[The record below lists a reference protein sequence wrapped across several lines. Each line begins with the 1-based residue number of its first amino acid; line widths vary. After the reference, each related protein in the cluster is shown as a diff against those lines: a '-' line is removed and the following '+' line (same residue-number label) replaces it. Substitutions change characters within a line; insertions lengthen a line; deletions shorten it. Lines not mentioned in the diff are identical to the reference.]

1 MTGIS
6 RGDRRRDTLVLAV
19 SLPLCMAVGPLM
31 LYTLAA
37 VSPLVIEDLEMSD
50 AQYGA
55 VSAVTFISAAGGAFF
70 LGGQSARFTARH
82 VMMGIA
88 IGSGVSLGLLAA
100 AVPAGAL
107 SSATGAMVTAMYFGF
122 ATGPL
127 GFGLVLHYGATFHAG
142 WLLPLCS
149 FAVAALVGLP
159 QLSFSRRG
167 NSASHA
173 THNL

>member
-1 MTGIS
+1 MSSAPPPTQTAAPADG
-6 RGDRRRDTLVLAV
+6 RPVQR
-19 SLPLCMAVGPLM
+19 VGHIGADDNRFCG
-31 LYTLAA
+31 AA
-37 VSPLVIEDLEMSD
+37 VF
-50 AQYGA
+50 GA
-55 VSAVTFISAAGGAFF
+55 AALASNAVTMVALVCS
-70 LGGQSARFTARH
+70 
-82 VMMGIA
+82 
-88 IGSGVSLGLLAA
+88 
-100 AVPAGAL
+100 VPAGAL